1 MSEDKNENPMT
12 KEIIEL
18 AQRIN
23 RFAVRKGWSKGRLI
37 REYTSLGSERTF
49 RDMLAGRGDA
59 YDLSRQLLNLQQVWG
74 AIEEVSGEGCDEVI
88 YDDISNIP
96 AIGAACLN
104 AMKNW
109 GINRIVIVLAEPGC
123 GKTTAMRRLAA
134 KYTDRVIIC
143 EATDVWADKPSALL
157 GAMLKQLGE
166 ATPPVSAVEKLDL
179 LQQKLGVTRR
189 CMVIDEAHHLGPRCL
204 NTIKTLINTTPGEF
218 VLMAIPSLWAKL
230 AKGAYIEAK
239 QLSTNRLSE
248 LVQIEID
255 ERDISTYIRH
265 RVPGID
271 RKLSID
277 AAKLMHSS
285 SIANGNMSF
294 VRDVVDEIEAEP
306 NLTTK
311 VIAEAIASTLAK
323 RTQSGI
329 RIR

>member
-1 MSEDKNENPMT
+1 
-12 KEIIEL
+12 
-18 AQRIN
+18 
-23 RFAVRKGWSKGRLI
+23 
-37 REYTSLGSERTF
+37 
-49 RDMLAGRGDA
+49 
-59 YDLSRQLLNLQQVWG
+59 
-74 AIEEVSGEGCDEVI
+74 
-88 YDDISNIP
+88 
-96 AIGAACLN
+96 
-104 AMKNW
+104 MKNW

-143 EATDVWADKPSALL
+143 EATDVWATSRLLSWARCSSSSAKPRRPSRRSRSWICYS
-157 GAMLKQLGE
+157 K
-166 ATPPVSAVEKLDL
+166 
-179 LQQKLGVTRR
+179 KLGVTRR

-239 QLSTNRLSE
+239 QLSTNRLPSE

-311 VIAEAIASTLAK
+311 TIAEAIASTLAK